1 MASMLSLEKSITSMR
16 KLVDGGEIMEKAKPS
31 LDIQTI
37 YEECCP
43 KCKRIIEREVGK
55 MALTKA

>member
-1 MASMLSLEKSITSMR
+1 MR